1 VYNFSTKQTR
11 TLISFPGATWPLF
24 PNWSRDGKSIVFQ
37 RTDQISDPYRFIRID
52 AKGGEPVELTRTTGS
67 WTGRPNFSA
76 DGNTLYFTARI
87 DKISKFANIFRLSL
101 QQQGA
106 QPETVTDLG
115 RHAHDGLVSPDGKW
129 VAFRRNTEI
138 WLARMAPGVL
148 KDQDFK
154 QFSAEGGRS
163 FSFTSDSSAIVYS
176 EGRRVWRK
184 PVEHGPATEI
194 PVRLMLTPAVATPL
208 LISHVRVLDVQA
220 GKFSAGESMLI
231 DKGRIRWTG
240 AESGHQIPANAI
252 RLDGG
257 DRFAVPGLADSHVH
271 TAWSNQQITEDS
283 LIAYGVTTV
292 RDTGSRLDLI
302 NALKD
307 RGDTTL
313 LPVPRYFASGDIFEG
328 LMPLWGDAFMEITTK
343 EEAREYV
350 RRWKSLG
357 ADFVKLY
364 ASLPWYLKS
373 AAAEE
378 AHRIGMP
385 TVGHGLSIEEVTRSI
400 ILGFATLEH
409 EGPTNDDRL
418 KLQAASGVKWDPTR
432 TVSFGYG
439 GEREK
444 MQDPETFDTKFRTFI
459 PEDAI
464 KAATTRAGNR
474 PTSDAD
480 RAAWKS
486 SLAPLLRANQM
497 GVKLLDGTD
506 ALMTSIFFG
515 PSVHWELQFFGDAD
529 IQPSDLLRI
538 ATVGNAETV
547 GASADLGTL
556 EAGKLGDVVLLDG
569 NPLENIHN
577 TMKIWRV
584 VKGGQLFD
592 SATMR

>member
-1 VYNFSTKQTR
+1 
-11 TLISFPGATWPLF
+11 
-24 PNWSRDGKSIVFQ
+24 
-37 RTDQISDPYRFIRID
+37 
-52 AKGGEPVELTRTTGS
+52 
-67 WTGRPNFSA
+67 
-76 DGNTLYFTARI
+76 
-87 DKISKFANIFRLSL
+87 
-101 QQQGA
+101 
-106 QPETVTDLG
+106 
-115 RHAHDGLVSPDGKW
+115 
-129 VAFRRNTEI
+129 
-138 WLARMAPGVL
+138 
-148 KDQDFK
+148 
-154 QFSAEGGRS
+154 
-163 FSFTSDSSAIVYS
+163 
-176 EGRRVWRK
+176 
-184 PVEHGPATEI
+184 
-194 PVRLMLTPAVATPL
+194 
-208 LISHVRVLDVQA
+208 
-220 GKFSAGESMLI
+220 MLI
-231 DKGRIRWTG
+231 EKGRIRWAG
-240 AESGHQIPANAI
+240 AESGHEIPANVV
-252 RLDGG
+252 RLDGEG
-257 DRFAVPGLADSHVH
+257 RFAVPGLADSHVH

-283 LIAYGVTTV
+283 LIAYGVTSV

-302 NALKD
+302 NALRD
-307 RGDTTL
+307 RGDTSL

-328 LMPLWGDAFMEITTK
+328 RMPLWGDAFMEITTP

-357 ADFVKLY
+357 ADFIKLY
-364 ASLPWYLKS
+364 ASLPWYVKS

-385 TVGHGLSIEEVTRSI
+385 AVGHGLSIEEVTRSI

-409 EGPTNDDRL
+409 DGPSNDDRL

-444 MQDPETFDTKFRTFI
+444 MQDPETFDNKFRTFI

-464 KAATTRAGNR
+464 KAATTRGGSR

-480 RAAWKS
+480 RAAWKA
-486 SLAPLLRANQM
+486 SLAPLLRANEM

-529 IQPSDLLRI
+529 LQPSDLLRI
-538 ATVGNAETV
+538 ATSGNAETV

-556 EAGKLGDVVLLDG
+556 EPGKLGDVVLLDS

-584 VKGGQLFD
+584 VKAGQVFD
-592 SATMR
+592 PARMR